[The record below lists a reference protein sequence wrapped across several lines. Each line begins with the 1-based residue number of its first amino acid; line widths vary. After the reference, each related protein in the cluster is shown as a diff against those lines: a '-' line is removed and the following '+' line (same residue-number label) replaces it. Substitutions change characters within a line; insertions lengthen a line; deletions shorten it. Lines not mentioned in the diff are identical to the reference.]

1 MLLLFW
7 DDVVD
12 ITPGI
17 DDVVEEDDVE
27 DVGDV
32 EDDVDVD
39 DVVVGLTITG
49 GQHVTI
55 RSAVTLAVEK
65 SNEYERY

>member
-32 EDDVDVD
+32 EDDVDVE
-39 DVVVGLTITG
+39 DVVVDLIITG
-49 GQHVTI
+49 GEHVTI
-55 RSAVTLAVEK
+55 RSTVTLTVEK
-65 SNEYERY
+65 RNVYERY